1 MGDVFANE
9 GKELSCRIDAVAQ
22 GKPAYELQQFSMQVD
37 LQCHEEGLLDKSIE
51 HASGA
56 WIRALPTFWIL
67 NIFVE
72 EGDRLEPTRSLESSP
87 GYVIVI
93 GPDAAAV
100 ERDLELIRE
109 RERAGDM
116 YPLRSCWDAD

>member
-1 MGDVFANE
+1 MGDGPCLVEMGARLHGNLGPALWSRCVGREQSQAFLVADVFANE

-67 NIFVE
+67 NIFV
-72 EGDRLEPTRSLESSP
+72 
-87 GYVIVI
+87 
-93 GPDAAAV
+93 
-100 ERDLELIRE
+100 
-109 RERAGDM
+109 
-116 YPLRSCWDAD
+116 